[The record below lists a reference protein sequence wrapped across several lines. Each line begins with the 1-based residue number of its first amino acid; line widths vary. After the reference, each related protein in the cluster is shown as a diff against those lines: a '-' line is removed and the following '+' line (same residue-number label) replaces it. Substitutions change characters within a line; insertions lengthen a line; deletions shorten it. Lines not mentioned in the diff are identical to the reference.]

1 MEQKEFQSLL
11 DETLPKLVNA
21 CSDTRRAVIVLYDN
35 GEGSDG
41 IALSGARVNLL
52 TLLTS
57 LLTRDKDFRELLFGS
72 FKILDKL
79 AQELK
84 DEQSS
89 PNPQQQANGDQGE
102 EKD

>member
-41 IALSGARVNLL
+41 LALSGARVNLL
-52 TLLTS
+52 TLLAT
-57 LLTRDKDFRELLFGS
+57 LFTRDEDFRGPLRGS

-79 AQELK
+79 ARELK
-84 DEQSS
+84 DEQFS
-89 PNPQQQANGDQGE
+89 PNPQQQADGDQG
-102 EKD
+102 